1 MRKIRRRIRITYLWC
16 AAVFLWGNI
25 QQVAYAS
32 ENVKEEYMT
41 VCDINVKTGI
51 QENCTDSEE
60 WVEEKE
66 ADELLLEMEVP
77 EGAEKLPETGLKE
90 LPDGAEIPVDPDGEE
105 APMNPDGEE
114 APVDPDG
121 EGAPV
126 NPDGEEAP
134 MDPDG
139 EEAPMN
145 PDGEEAPVDPDG
157 EEAPVH
163 PDGEEAPVDPDG
175 EEAPVDPDGEE
186 APMDPDDEEVQIYA
200 IARASIGISDSPQIG
215 QVNTYGCTGGVQV
228 WTVPSSGRY
237 RISCYGGYGG
247 GQNTPGDSLEGG
259 RGSIREG
266 TILLEKGTILYIHV
280 GGNGLGGNRQ
290 SHGAPTGHESTYNGG
305 AAAGYDENDL
315 GNKGRYWTHGTGGGA
330 SDVRMGGNGLNN
342 QIIVA
347 GGGGGANKDT
357 RGSNADSGKYNG
369 QRLNGSY
376 EGGGGGYYGGAE
388 HQGGSSY
395 VDTARFT
402 DVSVSNGGSASAQIT
417 IRVVSLFPQIKL
429 SAPEGWTN
437 QDVTINAAV
446 LMEGEGLTGDYL
458 SWEQDDAGNDLWTA
472 DPNYTVSQNGTYT
485 CKIRDK
491 TGNTTEKSITISNI
505 DRLNPVIQ
513 EITVSEKEWTKED
526 VVLTAL
532 AEDAEETAAYGR
544 AGLPADAYLWG
555 ALEPSGNILWGYG
568 GREGADGGNSGEE
581 ERAER
586 AVTAVPED
594 PDGAGEGVEP
604 GPAPEDPAPDPEW
617 MDSPEFT
624 VSGNGT
630 YICRVRDKAGNVSEM
645 TCKVTNIDRLEPDVE
660 LFPSTAKWTNED
672 IILYADGDDHVDEG
686 SDGKSGIQDSGYA
699 WGYLDVSGEV
709 QWIASED
716 EGADTDDTESLEEDK
731 EVTEGGA
738 EAGETGVQEEN
749 GDTGI
754 HEEGNQEE
762 KQAPVWTGQ
771 DTCTVSQNGTYI
783 CLVRDNADNV
793 SELKIH
799 IDNIDRLMP
808 EADLEVSTTEKAK
821 RVTLTAV
828 AEDKEATEKYGRSG
842 IQDYGWELQG
852 SGIRIWTS
860 ANTYIA
866 EKNWMYICLVRD
878 RAGNLCKLQQ
888 NITNVDE
895 SSGGGGGSGITPPGP
910 VQQPE
915 NPVQTEPPGAKQPEM
930 DELLKWLKGLLESS
944 NEYNSIPE
952 AEQDMRAGAV
962 PGKERYEERKNEK
975 ETEGWKGKDT
985 YDSDFMKGNPRKN
998 NITDEYRRDGEEEKD
1013 PYMSEIW
1020 RCIIALALAGLCG
1033 IVLFILYF
1041 IFLCLARSADIMAMD
1056 NSGEYVLIGK
1066 RKIVKR
1072 RDVYQIRIGNRL
1084 YSRAET
1090 DSFEIRPVKQFV
1102 EENKGEWMLI
1112 FCQGRQIPVM
1122 INEEMKLT
1130 IPAGEGGMC
1139 GKRIE

>member
-121 EGAPV
+121 E
-126 NPDGEEAP
+126 
-134 MDPDG
+134 
-139 EEAPMN
+139 
-145 PDGEEAPVDPDG
+145 
-157 EEAPVH
+157 EAPVH
-163 PDGEEAPVDPDG
+163 
-175 EEAPVDPDGEE
+175 PDGEE

-437 QDVTINAAV
+437 QDVTIN
-446 LMEGEGLTGDYL
+446 
-458 SWEQDDAGNDLWTA
+458 
-472 DPNYTVSQNGTYT
+472 
-485 CKIRDK
+485 
-491 TGNTTEKSITISNI
+491 
-505 DRLNPVIQ
+505 
-513 EITVSEKEWTKED
+513 EI
-526 VVLTAL
+526 
-532 AEDAEETAAYGR
+532 GR
-544 AGLPADAYLWG
+544 A
-555 ALEPSGNILWGYG
+555 
-568 GREGADGGNSGEE
+568 
-581 ERAER
+581 
-586 AVTAVPED
+586 
-594 PDGAGEGVEP
+594 
-604 GPAPEDPAPDPEW
+604 
-617 MDSPEFT
+617 
-624 VSGNGT
+624 
-630 YICRVRDKAGNVSEM
+630 
-645 TCKVTNIDRLEPDVE
+645 
-660 LFPSTAKWTNED
+660 
-672 IILYADGDDHVDEG
+672 HV
-686 SDGKSGIQDSGYA
+686 
-699 WGYLDVSGEV
+699 
-709 QWIASED
+709 
-716 EGADTDDTESLEEDK
+716 
-731 EVTEGGA
+731 
-738 EAGETGVQEEN
+738 
-749 GDTGI
+749 
-754 HEEGNQEE
+754 
-762 KQAPVWTGQ
+762 
-771 DTCTVSQNGTYI
+771 
-783 CLVRDNADNV
+783 
-793 SELKIH
+793 
-799 IDNIDRLMP
+799 
-808 EADLEVSTTEKAK
+808 
-821 RVTLTAV
+821 
-828 AEDKEATEKYGRSG
+828 
-842 IQDYGWELQG
+842 
-852 SGIRIWTS
+852 
-860 ANTYIA
+860 
-866 EKNWMYICLVRD
+866 
-878 RAGNLCKLQQ
+878 
-888 NITNVDE
+888 
-895 SSGGGGGSGITPPGP
+895 
-910 VQQPE
+910 
-915 NPVQTEPPGAKQPEM
+915 
-930 DELLKWLKGLLESS
+930 
-944 NEYNSIPE
+944 
-952 AEQDMRAGAV
+952 
-962 PGKERYEERKNEK
+962 
-975 ETEGWKGKDT
+975 
-985 YDSDFMKGNPRKN
+985 
-998 NITDEYRRDGEEEKD
+998 
-1013 PYMSEIW
+1013 
-1020 RCIIALALAGLCG
+1020 
-1033 IVLFILYF
+1033 
-1041 IFLCLARSADIMAMD
+1041 
-1056 NSGEYVLIGK
+1056 
-1066 RKIVKR
+1066 
-1072 RDVYQIRIGNRL
+1072 
-1084 YSRAET
+1084 
-1090 DSFEIRPVKQFV
+1090 
-1102 EENKGEWMLI
+1102 
-1112 FCQGRQIPVM
+1112 
-1122 INEEMKLT
+1122 
-1130 IPAGEGGMC
+1130 
-1139 GKRIE
+1139 